1 MKKFLVAA
9 AVTLCACSAI
19 AGEHLIPERSQF
31 TGGPILD
38 VSKVLSALNEA
49 YDRNVLA
56 RAIVIPARSFE
67 YAVGVRSESDGYKI
81 FHLRPRLPIML
92 YNERKNAREQAAAAR
107 IKGQAVPA
115 EVSEYLSRLMAV
127 LPEDY
132 KDVEI
137 ERCQVDVDP
146 KLAQRLLELWEGMLV
161 RTRFP
166 KEAILGFDGVT
177 YHFSMPHN
185 LQDLTG
191 KIWSPP
197 AGSNTGMLVDVTET
211 MVSMCTTGDRKLEA
225 KLEKQVD
232 ALSKRLK
239 D

>member
-1 MKKFLVAA
+1 MKKFLIAVAM
-9 AVTLCACSAI
+9 TLYACSAI

-38 VSKVLSALNEA
+38 VSKVLSALSEA

-56 RAIVIPARSFE
+56 RAVVIPARNFE
-67 YAVGVRSESDGYKI
+67 HAVGVKLESGTYKI
-81 FHLRPRLPIML
+81 FHLRPKLPIML
-92 YNERKNAREQAAAAR
+92 YNERENAREQAAAAR
-107 IKGQAVPA
+107 IKGTPVPA
-115 EVSEYLSRLMAV
+115 EVSKYLSRLQAV
-127 LPEDY
+127 LPEDH

-146 KLAQRLLELWEGMLV
+146 KLAQRLLELWEGMLL

-166 KEAILGFDGVT
+166 KEAILGFDGMT

-197 AGSNTGMLVDVTET
+197 AGSNTGMLVGITET
-211 MVSMCTTGDRKLEA
+211 MVSMCTSGNRKLEE
-225 KLEKQVD
+225 KLTDQVD
-232 ALSKRLK
+232 ALFKRLK